1 MRPIYLSASEMKES
15 IDPNNLPQHIAVIMD
30 GNGRWAKKQGLI
42 NRLLGHSNAIKA
54 VKEVTEGCAELG
66 VKFLTLYAF
75 STENWSRPQE
85 EVNGL
90 MELLVS
96 TIRKEIKTLQDN
108 NVSLLAIGDLQS
120 LPQSCQQ
127 ELAEAIKATSDNT
140 GLKLVLALSYSGR
153 WEIGHAVYRI
163 AKEIENGKLKA
174 SEVNE
179 RLFESYLTT
188 FGIPDPE
195 LLIRTSG
202 EMRVSNFLLWQLAYT
217 ELYITPVLW
226 PDFRREHLYEAILA
240 YQKRERRFGKT
251 SEQLKF

>member
-1 MRPIYLSASEMKES
+1 MKES
-15 IDPNNLPQHIAVIMD
+15 IDSNNLPQHIAVIMD
-30 GNGRWAKKQGLI
+30 GNGRWAKQQGLL

-66 VKFLTLYAF
+66 IKYLTLYAF

-108 NVSLLAIGDLQS
+108 NVSLLAIGDIES
-120 LPQSCQQ
+120 LPVNCQK
-127 ELAEAIKATSDNT
+127 ELEEAIKVTSTNS

-153 WEIGHAVYRI
+153 WEISNAVIKI
-163 AKEIENGKLKA
+163 AQAIENGNLKA

-179 RLFESYLTT
+179 KLFESYLSTK
-188 FGIPDPE
+188 GIPDPE

-202 EMRVSNFLLWQLAYT
+202 EMRISNFLLWQIAYT

-226 PDFRREHLYEAILA
+226 PDFRKEHLHEAILA
-240 YQKRERRFGKT
+240 FQKRERRFGKT

>member
-1 MRPIYLSASEMKES
+1 MKES
-15 IDPNNLPQHIAVIMD
+15 IDSNNLPQHIAVIMD
-30 GNGRWAKKQGLI
+30 GNGRWAKKQGLM
-42 NRLLGHSNAIKA
+42 NRLLGHTNAIKA
-54 VKEVTEGCAELG
+54 VKEVTEGSAELG
-66 VKFLTLYAF
+66 IKYLTLYAF

-108 NVSLLAIGDLQS
+108 NVSLLAIGDIES
-120 LPQSCQQ
+120 LPINCQK
-127 ELAEAIKATSDNT
+127 ELAEAIKATSTNS

-153 WEIGHAVYRI
+153 WEIGNAVSKI
-163 AKEIENGKLKA
+163 AKAVERGDLKA
-174 SEVNE
+174 SDVNE
-179 RLFESYLTT
+179 KVFESYLNTQ
-188 FGIPDPE
+188 GIPDPE

-202 EMRVSNFLLWQLAYT
+202 EMRISNFLLWQIAYT

-226 PDFRREHLYEAILA
+226 PDFRREHLHEAILA
-240 YQKRERRFGKT
+240 FQKRERRFGKT